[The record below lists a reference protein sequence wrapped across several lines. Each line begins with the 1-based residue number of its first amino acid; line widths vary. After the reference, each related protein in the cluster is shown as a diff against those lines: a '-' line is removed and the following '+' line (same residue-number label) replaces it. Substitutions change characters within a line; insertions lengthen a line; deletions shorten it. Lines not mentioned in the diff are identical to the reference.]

1 MDMQLLDEAFLKE
14 WYHSPSGSTG
24 SSSGEDEVSNKSEYT
39 TLPRGNPDPKSVQ
52 VGKKGSVKGTVVTAT
67 VPVVAGGSAKVPR
80 RRRGPAKGGVKQ
92 KGTKSGGMP
101 RGISKSRF
109 YDSDSSEPHI
119 PTSRSEEEADT
130 PACQEGPGGWLEG
143 PRDAPD
149 GFVHTCR
156 LCRCKDCCAAIAGWI
171 LRC

>member
-1 MDMQLLDEAFLKE
+1 MKRFSKNGIIVRRGPQVHPVERTRCLTRV
-14 WYHSPSGSTG
+14 STPLCPG
-24 SSSGEDEVSNKSEYT
+24 ATQTPNLFKLGK
-39 TLPRGNPDPKSVQ
+39 RGLWRARW
-52 VGKKGSVKGTVVTAT
+52 VTAT